1 MRLIDIAERFVYRSD
16 RRLFV
21 SVALLLSFVKT
32 GIWCM
37 PNFDVWAPMRFD
49 PFHNPF
55 ARPSQHYM
63 FWNWLGPF
71 LAWRLRIHD
80 LQSFFCFHL
89 FFSILVTFSFVWY
102 VFASFSDKDARTAL
116 VLFLAIP
123 ASATAYF
130 WVGMDSITLA
140 LMMFLLVLRRHA
152 IAAFPVAIL
161 LGMQHAEQ
169 GFCAFAAL
177 LFALVLSRFLKYK
190 TEFQIGWAAA
200 GLAGVLVGKLIL
212 ILIFR
217 HYAIDVNSGRPH
229 YAGQFALLAVP
240 SLGYHFQYILW
251 SILGVGWIAVAKLLE
266 QGRKA
271 LPILVALLG
280 LSCLLVVVI
289 DQTRVLAIVS
299 FPLFA
304 AYLALNCEF
313 LQTVSTRFGTW
324 LFGLW
329 LIIPWSWVWLGQP
342 RVSVFPYD
350 VAWLL
355 HRWFGWFNV
364 PANPFLWPF

>member
-1 MRLIDIAERFVYRSD
+1 MRVIDIAERFVYRSD

-21 SVALLLSFVKT
+21 AVALLFSFVKT
-32 GIWCM
+32 GIWSM

-49 PFHNPF
+49 PFHNAF

-71 LAWRLRIHD
+71 LAWRLRIHN

-89 FFSILVTFSFVWY
+89 FFSMLFTATFLCY
-102 VFASFSDKDARTAL
+102 IFATFSDKDARTAL
-116 VLFLAIP
+116 VLFLAVP

-140 LMMFLLVLRRHA
+140 LMMLLLVLRTNS
-152 IAAFPVAIL
+152 IVAFLVAIL

-169 GFCAFAAL
+169 GVCAFAAL
-177 LFALVLSRFLKYK
+177 LFALALSKYLKCK

-200 GLAGVLVGKLIL
+200 GLAGVLVGKVIL

-217 HYAIDVNSGRPH
+217 HYGIDVNSGRVH

-240 SLGYHFQYILW
+240 SLGYHFQFILF
-251 SILGVGWIAVAKLLE
+251 SILGVGWIAVAKFL
-266 QGRKA
+266 QTGRKA
-271 LPILVALLG
+271 VPLVIALLG
-280 LSCLLVVVI
+280 LMALLLVVI

-304 AYLALNCEF
+304 AYLALNREF
-313 LQTVSTRFGTW
+313 LQSVSTRFGTW

-329 LIIPWSWVWLGQP
+329 LIVPWPWVWLGQP

-355 HRWFGWFNV
+355 HRWFGWFSV
-364 PANPFLWPF
+364 PASPFLWPF